1 MSGGPAVTAPRAAQ
15 KVCVDAIAAYPDR
28 IDVRSPAEFAEDH
41 LPGAESRPVLSDDE
55 RARVGTLHARES
67 EFVARRV
74 GAALV
79 ARNIANLL
87 ETAFAERPR
96 HWTPLVYCWRGGK
109 RSGALAHV
117 LNEIGWKAV
126 QLDGGYRAYRR
137 HVRERL
143 AVEPARLRYWVICG
157 LTGSGKS
164 RLLRALAAAGAQV
177 LDLERLARHRGSLLG
192 DLPDEPQPS
201 QKRFDSEIL
210 DTLARFDPARP
221 VYVESESRRIG
232 ALEVPDVL
240 LTAVR
245 AAPCIRL
252 ETPQR
257 LRVELLLDEYPHYL
271 ADVPALCERLARLT
285 ALHGRRTIERWAAA
299 AAAGDWDTLVA
310 ELLTLHYDPT
320 YARAIERNF
329 AQVAG
334 AILATPSGIGEAEF
348 HTLALALDAE
358 TRRRFS
364 DPAGHR

>member
-1 MSGGPAVTAPRAAQ
+1 MRFPDTATVAQ
-15 KVCVDAIAAYPDR
+15 IDFFDEV

-41 LPGAESRPVLSDDE
+41 LPGAASFPVLDDAERAEVGTVHKQVSPFAAKIRGASLISRRIAQHVEESFASRPKDW
-55 RARVGTLHARES
+55 
-67 EFVARRV
+67 
-74 GAALV
+74 
-79 ARNIANLL
+79 
-87 ETAFAERPR
+87 RP
-96 HWTPLVYCWRGGK
+96 LIYCWRGGK

-143 AVEPARLRYWVICG
+143 AVEPARLRYRVICG

-164 RLLRALAAAGAQV
+164 RLLRALAAVGAQV

-201 QKRFDSEIL
+201 QKRFDCEIL

-257 LRVELLLDEYPHYL
+257 LRVELLLDEYPHFL
-271 ADVPALCERLARLT
+271 ADVPALCARLARLT

-299 AAAGDWDTLVA
+299 AAAGDWDALVA
-310 ELLTLHYDPT
+310 ELLTAHYDPT

-329 AQVAG
+329 AQYAG

-358 TRRRFS
+358 TCRRFS